1 MKYDYPRWGEIYW
14 IDLDPT
20 IGTETQKR
28 RPCLILSNNVHNKK
42 MPRVIAAP
50 ITSQIKVIF
59 PFEVAVQVQSKP
71 GKVMLDQLRCFDKKR
86 LKGQYCELDAKTM
99 YEVEEK
105 IKLLLNLN
113 K

>member
-1 MKYDYPRWGEIYW
+1 MRDDYPRRGEIYW

-20 IGTETQKR
+20 IGTETQKK
-28 RPCLILSNNVHNKK
+28 RPCLILSNNIHNKK

-50 ITSQIKVIF
+50 ITSQVKTIF
-59 PFEVAVQVQSKP
+59 PFEVFVQVKDKS

-86 LKGQYCELDAKTM
+86 LKGKCWDLDEAAM
-99 YEVEEK
+99 QEVEEK
-105 IKLLLNLN
+105 IMILLNLY